1 MQIINRIYHNYLVE
15 YRRQISTRGIL
26 RQMRNIEQ
34 QVEKFL
40 FHWISLTILKNGYL
54 FSKAFYATLF
64 WYFLE
69 IKI

>member
-15 YRRQISTRGIL
+15 YRRQISMRGIL

-40 FHWISLTILKNGYL
+40 FHWISLTILK
-54 FSKAFYATLF
+54 KEVKMAT
-64 WYFLE
+64 YFQ
-69 IKI
+69 KS